1 MATTRIEAES
11 MTLAGYSAEYSAVSS
26 GNQVI
31 KTDSNGS
38 ASTQFAGTPG
48 LYDLKVAYHDEN
60 DGAATLSLWV
70 DGQRVDIWSM
80 NAATDSAIATTGN
93 LRTRTV
99 TGINLKANSVIR
111 IAGTQAG
118 NEFARV
124 DYLDIVGS
132 NTSAV
137 PVSSVPAS
145 NATPTSNSVTVN
157 SAGITLQPNI
167 SVGVARIES
176 HDMSRTGYDV
186 EASSISSGGQVV
198 NTSGTGIASASFSGA
213 AGSYTLKVGYYDE
226 NDGQA
231 RLTVKVDGI
240 TVSSWVLNE
249 STSSSVA
256 TTENFRERVL
266 SGIALDTNSVIE
278 IIGSKAGNEFARL
291 DYLEIEVPTTTTP
304 VVETTT
310 TVNSTGVTLP
320 PGISVGVGRIES
332 DAMTRTGY
340 NVEASSISSGGN
352 VVNAASTGIA
362 SAKFSGTT
370 GNYDLKVGYYDE
382 NDGESTLTV
391 KVDGV
396 TVSSWVLNES
406 TSSSIAT
413 TGSFRER
420 VLSGVALNTNSVIE
434 IIGTQE
440 GNEFARLD
448 YLDVAIPGTT
458 TTPVGGVNTFQ
469 AEDALLSGAFVDSLN
484 GGAQGGKYADY
495 KNANNDFIEWTVNV
509 AADSNYDLTWRYA
522 NGASN
527 RPLSFTVN
535 GAVSDANLA
544 FNGTGSW
551 NTWNTTTKTVAL
563 KAGANKIRLQANG
576 SSGANFDYLQVSPGG
591 SVPPSGGS
599 GASSKKIKVLALGDS
614 NTRGEGTP
622 GGYRTQFW
630 NRAVNDGVAID
641 FLGTR
646 NGGPS
651 NLGDKD
657 HQGQG
662 GWSIPQMLS
671 WVKAG
676 NLANQNPDMILFMMG
691 TNDANTNGAVSG
703 AAIRDRLSTFIDE
716 VSKVVPKAHLF
727 VSSILPLDTP
737 RGTAAEAKAA
747 RDFNSLIPGLVS
759 QKAAQ
764 GKRVS
769 FVNAGGSLGVGDVN
783 GDNSATNDQNDG
795 LHATASG
802 YNKLGDAWYN
812 GVRSSNVW
820 QQAVASQSGSANA
833 IESDAV
839 TNSLSGNNIIQSAA
853 GADGLTG
860 GGGADA
866 FVYQNPGAGL
876 DRILDF
882 DGDDVLRISASGF
895 GGDLVAGSS
904 LGSDDYVLGSNPS
917 AVDGG
922 ATFLYNTGS
931 KTLSFDADGTGSGT
945 AVSIASFTNGFTP
958 AASQIEIFA

>member
-11 MTLAGYSAEYSAVSS
+11 MTLVGYSTEFSAVSS

-31 KTDSNGS
+31 QTASNGS

-70 DGQRVDIWSM
+70 DGQKVDIWSM
-80 NAATDSAIATTGN
+80 NAVTDSAIASTSN

-99 TGINLKANSVIR
+99 RGITLNANSVIR
-111 IAGTQAG
+111 IAGSQAG

-124 DYLDIVGS
+124 DYLDIIEAGIAPVPTS
-132 NTSAV
+132 NTTPTAN
-137 PVSSVPAS
+137 PAS
-145 NATPTSNSVTVN
+145 NGVTVN
-157 SAGITLQPNI
+157 SSGVTLQPGI
-167 SVGVARIES
+167 SVGVDRIES
-176 HDMSRTGYDV
+176 DDMSRTGYEV
-186 EASSISSGGQVV
+186 EASSVASGGNVV
-198 NTSGTGIASASFSGA
+198 NTSGTGIASASFSGV
-213 AGSYTLKVGYYDE
+213 AGSYNLKVGYYDE
-226 NDGQA
+226 NDGQSA
-231 RLTVKVDGI
+231 ITVKVDGT

-249 STSSSVA
+249 QTNSSIAIAS
-256 TTENFRERVL
+256 NFRERVL
-266 SGIALDTNSVIE
+266 SGVSLNTNSVIE
-278 IIGSKAGNEFARL
+278 IIGTKVGNEFARL
-291 DYLEIEVPTTTTP
+291 DYLEIEAPTTATAP
-304 VVETTT
+304 VVTPPT
-310 TVNSTGVTLP
+310 TVNTAGVTLP
-320 PGISVGVGRIES
+320 PGIAVGVGRIES
-332 DAMTRTGY
+332 DDMTRTGY
-340 NVEASSISSGGN
+340 DVEASSVSSGGN
-352 VVNAASTGIA
+352 VVNAANTGIA

-370 GNYDLKVGYYDE
+370 GSYDLKVGYYDE
-382 NDGESTLTV
+382 NDGQSTLTV
-391 KVDGV
+391 KVDGT
-396 TVSSWVLNES
+396 TVSSWVLNEQ
-406 TSSSIAT
+406 TNSSIAAT
-413 TGSFRER
+413 SNFRER

-448 YLDVAIPGTT
+448 YLEVAVPGTT

-469 AEDALLSGAFVDSLN
+469 AEDAFLSGVFVESLN
-484 GGAQGGKYADY
+484 GGAQGGEYADY
-495 KNANNDFIEWTVNV
+495 QNANNDFIEWTVTV
-509 AADSNYDLTWRYA
+509 ADNSNYDLTWRYA

-527 RPLSFTVN
+527 RPLAFSVN
-535 GAVSDANLA
+535 GAVVDADLA

-551 NTWNTTTKTVAL
+551 NTWNTTTQTVAL
-563 KAGANKIRLQANG
+563 QAGTNKIRLRANG

-591 SVPPSGGS
+591 SVPPSSGGS
-599 GASSKKIKVLALGDS
+599 SAKKIRVLALGDS

-703 AAIRDRLSTFIDE
+703 VAIRDRLSTFIDE

-747 RDFNSLIPGLVS
+747 RDFNALIPGLVS

-769 FVNAGGSLGVGDVN
+769 FVNAGGSLGVGDIN

-795 LHATASG
+795 LHATAAG
-802 YNKLGDAWYN
+802 YNKLGNAWYN
-812 GVRSSNVW
+812 EVKSSNVW
-820 QQAVASQSGSANA
+820 QQAVASQSSGANA
-833 IESDAV
+833 IEADAV
-839 TNSLSGNNIIQSAA
+839 TNSLSGNNVIQSAA
-853 GADGLTG
+853 GADDLTG

-866 FVYQNPGAGL
+866 FVYQNPAAGL

-882 DGDDVLRISASGF
+882 GNDDVLRVSASGF
-895 GGDLVAGSS
+895 GGDLAAGRA
-904 LGSDDYVLGSNPS
+904 LGSNDYVLGSNPT

-922 ATFLYNTGS
+922 STFLYSTSSNM
-931 KTLSFDADGTGSGT
+931 LSFDADGTGGGSAIG
-945 AVSIASFTNGFTP
+945 IASFTNGFAP
-958 AASQIEIFA
+958 EASQIEIFA